1 MSLIPQPMLA
11 TLDDAAR
18 AAVLN
23 PSPARS
29 AIALLDVA
37 EGIPP
42 FSSKVATR
50 SRWLAYAGAQLGA
63 AADVPDGLDVRL
75 LAEIARTAF
84 AAHETTAAMTATEQA
99 LSQAEALGD
108 IALCCLLRSR
118 RLPWLSADDLDDAS
132 AEHSAL
138 RAMLQRLPEA
148 QRSPLLR
155 AELAIGEAAYYAAFS
170 DWDDVR
176 QALAGVGRAGLI
188 RDERLHWYAFASQ
201 LTLAQLNMRTGQRVP
216 AVRSLIEAAR
226 LAHELEAWA
235 ELANVQTVIAAFA
248 VRTGSFETGISH
260 AGSAL
265 AAMERAT
272 LAHAQINPW
281 LGLPLDVAAEID
293 FAGAIRSLAESVVQ
307 SLDRNDRHAFLVAV
321 CALVAFYLVAD
332 RAPEAL
338 DALKESIEA
347 AQEMSDAAGESLL
360 RSVSESLLR
369 FMGVL
374 S

>member
-1 MSLIPQPMLA
+1 MPAIPENMLA
-11 TLDDAAR
+11 SLDDELR
-18 AAVLN
+18 AAVQA
-23 PSPARS
+23 SDA
-29 AIALLDVA
+29 AQAATALLDVA
-37 EGIPP
+37 EGVPP
-42 FSSKVATR
+42 FSCKVAER
-50 SRWLAYAGAQLGA
+50 SHWLAHAGVQLA
-63 AADVPDGLDVRL
+63 AATDVPLGLDTRL

-84 AAHETTAAMTATEQA
+84 AAHETTAALTATEQA
-99 LSQAEALGD
+99 LALAEEQGD
-108 IALCCLLRSR
+108 IALCCLLRAR
-118 RLPWLSADDLDDAS
+118 RLPWIGADSVEDAT
-132 AEHSAL
+132 ADYNAL
-138 RAMLQRLPEA
+138 TAMLGRLPHEE
-148 QRSPLLR
+148 RTPLLR
-155 AELAIGEAAYYAAFS
+155 AELCMGEAAYHARFGR
-170 DWDDVR
+170 WEQVR
-176 QALAGVGRAGLI
+176 QSLAGLSRAGLI
-188 RDERLHWYAFASQ
+188 RDERLHWYAFTSQ
-201 LTLAQLNMRTGQRVP
+201 LTLAQLKLRTGQRVP

-226 LAHELEAWA
+226 LAHELEAWS

-248 VRTGSFETGISH
+248 VRTGSFESGISH

-265 AAMERAT
+265 AAMENASIS
-272 LAHAQINPW
+272 HAQMNPW
-281 LGLPLDVAAEID
+281 LGLPVDIAAEPD

-347 AQEMSDAAGESLL
+347 AQEMTDSAGEALL